1 MWAILATFGN
11 ICYAKIATKRVGVL
25 SSWKCNKRV
34 TMTNKVRIAH
44 ISASSYNTYCI
55 LCILQVYNT
64 DNPCLHILQAGF
76 LFGIFCYNL
85 MILC

>member
-55 LCILQVYNT
+55 LCVYYRFTILITLAYIYCKLYSFSAFFAT
-64 DNPCLHILQAGF
+64 I
-76 LFGIFCYNL
+76 
-85 MILC
+85 